1 MVATQG
7 RRIEPVSY
15 WITIGNS
22 TVSSTIQ
29 RKLLKIKRMLS
40 GQQDSGMLVRISSI
54 DSDKVSAYD
63 KQAIFINELV
73 KNIEISNRK
82 LLINFD

>member
-1 MVATQG
+1 
-7 RRIEPVSY
+7 
-15 WITIGNS
+15 
-22 TVSSTIQ
+22 
-29 RKLLKIKRMLS
+29 MLS

-54 DSDKVSAYD
+54 DSDKVSGYD